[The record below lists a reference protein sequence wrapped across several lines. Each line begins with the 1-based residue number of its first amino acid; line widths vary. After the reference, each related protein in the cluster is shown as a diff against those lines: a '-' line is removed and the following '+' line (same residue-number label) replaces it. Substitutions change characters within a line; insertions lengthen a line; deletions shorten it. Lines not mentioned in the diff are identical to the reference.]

1 MEKVRIIVRLIVDG
15 SFHAIATILHR
26 VPRDAADLRN
36 RRKAGSPRQG
46 DRDTDRDIP
55 EGWVRFAL

>member
-1 MEKVRIIVRLIVDG
+1 MDG

-26 VPRDAADLRN
+26 VPRDAADLRD
-36 RRKAGSPRQG
+36 RRKAGSPKQG
-46 DRDTDRDIP
+46 GQDSDRAIA

>member
-1 MEKVRIIVRLIVDG
+1 MDG

-26 VPRDAADLRN
+26 VPRDAADPHE

-46 DRDTDRDIP
+46 DRDSGRDAP
-55 EGWVRFAL
+55 DGWVRFAL